1 MLRYNALFAFKI
13 NVNIIAELTASTAT
27 AFSTIALPFK
37 KVGTMM
43 HNFSL
48 KMHTAY
54 RRDVYFA
61 DDRLQNV
68 RVTIGESEDKVSG
81 TENRYLCGYI
91 PGQPPGDVF
100 TVTCTERMYGRFVRV
115 TAVEINEMLN
125 IQELQ
130 VYGW

>member
-1 MLRYNALFAFKI
+1 
-13 NVNIIAELTASTAT
+13 
-27 AFSTIALPFK
+27 
-37 KVGTMM
+37 M

-81 TENRYLCGYI
+81 TENRYICGYI
-91 PGQPPGDVF
+91 PGQPPGDAF

-115 TAVEINEMLN
+115 TAVEINEPLN
-125 IQELQ
+125 IRELQ